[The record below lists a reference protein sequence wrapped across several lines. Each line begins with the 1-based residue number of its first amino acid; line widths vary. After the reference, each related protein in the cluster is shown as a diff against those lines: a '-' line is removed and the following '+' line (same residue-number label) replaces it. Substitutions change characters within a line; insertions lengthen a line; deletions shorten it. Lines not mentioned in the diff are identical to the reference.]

1 MNTDKVISITES
13 VIETSERKKE
23 NFDLSISL
31 NASLIQNFI
40 IRLLK
45 NLIHLSSVLFSKP
58 ELMDSYLMIN
68 SLFHQREQHQ
78 SD

>member
-45 NLIHLSSVLFSKP
+45 NLIHLSSALFSKP
-58 ELMDSYLMIN
+58 ELMGSYLMIN